1 MMMMMTESLTT
12 EMQNCINATTECH
25 KICLE
30 TMTYCMSQ
38 GGKYMSA
45 NLISAMRDCSEFC
58 MICTNML
65 ISGSLFAGKTCA
77 LCAEICDRCALACDN
92 ISTDKKM
99 TVCASACRKC
109 TEACQGVKVGV

>member
-45 NLISAMRDCSEFC
+45 NLISAMRDSSEFC

-77 LCAEICDRCALACDN
+77 LCAEICDRCALACEN

-99 TVCASACRKC
+99 TACASACRKC
-109 TEACQGVKVGV
+109 AEACRGVKVGV